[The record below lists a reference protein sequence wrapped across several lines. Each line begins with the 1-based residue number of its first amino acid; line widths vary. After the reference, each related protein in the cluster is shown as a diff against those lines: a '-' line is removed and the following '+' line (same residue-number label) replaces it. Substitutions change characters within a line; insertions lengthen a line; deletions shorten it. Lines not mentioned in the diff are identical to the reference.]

1 MTSCIDGMTVAC
13 TSVRDSGELRVASGV
28 TNAGNL
34 DVGLFDQIMSV
45 RLDGVPE
52 FPSRNVYIDWIHQ
65 EGAADGIVHLQ
76 KCVLPIPEGLQMAER
91 PVPYVTLL
99 KHDEKVKCEFSVPI
113 PIAVCNPLRRAV
125 LSASAQNAEVLPR
138 MKKTVRVVRF
148 SVGAFFSDAQTQFIP
163 VSPDYPG
170 VFRVWPPGPHA
181 DRQILLTE
189 DTTVDEPLT
198 TLDYQVVPR
207 NGG

>member
-1 MTSCIDGMTVAC
+1 MTSTIDGPILSCVI
-13 TSVRDSGELRVASGV
+13 RQESGALHLAYEVKN
-28 TNAGNL
+28 TGNL

-52 FPSRNVYIDWIHQ
+52 FPTRNVYIDWIDQ
-65 EGAADGIVHLQ
+65 EDRDAGMLHLQ
-76 KCVLPIPEGLQMAER
+76 KCVLPVPEGLQMAER

-99 KHDEKVKCEFSVPI
+99 KHDEKVKREFSVPI

-125 LSASAQNAEVLPR
+125 LSASAQDAEVLPR

-163 VSPDYPG
+163 ISPDYPG
-170 VFRVWPPGPHA
+170 VFRVWPPGPPA

-207 NGG
+207 DGG